1 MSRRVW
7 NEQIKPTQK
16 CDDTVMHNVCKEISS
31 SKLLASGRNFNLFS
45 AACFTLILLT
55 SIKESCSVLF
65 CLQPGFLSTGVAGM
79 MNWTAAIAPD
89 VLKSRLQTGTT

>member
-1 MSRRVW
+1 M
-7 NEQIKPTQK
+7 
-16 CDDTVMHNVCKEISS
+16 
-31 SKLLASGRNFNLFS
+31 
-45 AACFTLILLT
+45 LLT
-55 SIKESCSVLF
+55 SIKESSSVLF